1 MLATSH
7 TFDDPYDMDAM
18 NIYYRSLRIIAND
31 LNCEFIPVHAF
42 WAGYIYENGL
52 SSSDL
57 CLADT
62 RYPNQ
67 AGHKIFADI
76 MLNCLKIKLS

>member
-1 MLATSH
+1 
-7 TFDDPYDMDAM
+7 MDAV
-18 NIYYRSLRIIAND
+18 NIYYRSLRIVAED
-31 LNCEFIPVHAF
+31 LLCELVPVHVF

-57 CLADT
+57 SLADT
-62 RYPNQ
+62 RYPDQ

-76 MLNCLKIKLS
+76 ILSHLKLKLS